1 MLRTI
6 SSGRAPL
13 RQRREQNVNRS
24 DGRNFDHDLTPHI
37 EHRIPPTSNMR
48 SNDEVERPR
57 DDLWRAA
64 EIVGADTLGI
74 VRLALYASRIAPTD
88 C

>member
-1 MLRTI
+1 MTRDVQARFALVEVLI
-6 SSGRAPL
+6 HQVS
-13 RQRREQNVNRS
+13 
-24 DGRNFDHDLTPHI
+24 
-37 EHRIPPTSNMR
+37 

-57 DDLWRAA
+57 GDLWRAA